1 MYSLRQTADLLDIH
15 PRTLRRWI
23 ATGSVREAVQ
33 VVTKHGPAWR
43 IPEEALAHLKHRAN
57 YAAGPEPP
65 PIPEHATEAEG
76 VPLPEAAQ
84 IADPVL
90 PWSQVQRMLETERSH
105 WQRLSDLQAETM
117 AGMRHA
123 LNAQI
128 REVERLRRQLEDTD
142 KRAASVRMT
151 QPVGEYT
158 GVRANSTTG

>member
-23 ATGSVREAVQ
+23 ADGSVREAVQ

-65 PIPEHATEAEG
+65 PIPEGPEQAEVG
-76 VPLPEAAQ
+76 EPPTQAQ
-84 IADPVL
+84 LADPML

-128 REVERLRRQLEDTD
+128 REVERLRRRLEGTDTH
-142 KRAASVRMT
+142 AARVRMT
-151 QPVGEYT
+151 QPVGEY
-158 GVRANSTTG
+158 GVVQADSAPG

>member
-33 VVTKHGPAWR
+33 VITKHGPAWR

-57 YAAGPEPP
+57 YAAGPEPA
-65 PIPEHATEAEG
+65 PIPEHPAE
-76 VPLPEAAQ
+76 VELEQVYEPAAV
-84 IADPVL
+84 ADPSL

-128 REVERLRRQLEDTD
+128 REVERLRRQIEGADT
-142 KRAASVRMT
+142 RAARVRLT
-151 QPVGEYT
+151 QPVGEYG
-158 GVRANSTTG
+158 GVHADSTTG